1 MIELYQLEELAAFSD
16 CGTISGVGERLGVSQ
31 PAVSRAMRLLEEAFG
46 VPLFNRS
53 SNSVSLNST
62 GEKAA
67 RHARLIVEAVQRA
80 VEDVR
85 AYDRSLNTVLVGSEA
100 PAPLWSVA
108 PLLSPF
114 FPGKVIAGE
123 LTDARTLQEGLGS
136 GRFRMVITT
145 CPLRLAGHVSVRLGH
160 EDLMFVLSADHALA
174 GRRSLSFADMD
185 GQNML
190 LFNRLGFWRSL
201 TERMMPH
208 SRFYVQSDMA
218 AMRDFVAHSSI
229 PSFTTNLAGPVAVK
243 GKVVIPVSDKEA
255 HVEYFV
261 TGRSGDLG
269 VLSQLARS
277 FAPFYSS
284 LIGEPDMPG

>member
-1 MIELYQLEELAAFSD
+1 MAKTKKTTEAVNTAVPAGYVPTLKKLYKETRLIELYQLEELAAFSD

-123 LTDARTLQEGLGS
+123 LTDVRTLQEGLGS

-145 CPLRLAGHVSVRLGH
+145 CPVRLSCPCRQP
-160 EDLMFVLSADHALA
+160 EP
-174 GRRSLSFADMD
+174 
-185 GQNML
+185 L
-190 LFNRLGFWRSL
+190 LC
-201 TERMMPH
+201 
-208 SRFYVQSDMA
+208 
-218 AMRDFVAHSSI
+218 
-229 PSFTTNLAGPVAVK
+229 
-243 GKVVIPVSDKEA
+243 
-255 HVEYFV
+255 
-261 TGRSGDLG
+261 
-269 VLSQLARS
+269 
-277 FAPFYSS
+277 
-284 LIGEPDMPG
+284 